1 MNTLFFI
8 DNMYLDIGR
17 TELNSKILENQL
29 TKLEFRSKLVTFTK
43 KEVIRHNFKIIGKTH
58 LYPLN

>member
-29 TKLEFRSKLVTFTK
+29 RNLESESKLVTFTK
-43 KEVIRHNFKIIGKTH
+43 KVVTTNNFQIIGKTH